1 MCGSACGSDCG
12 SNGGFG
18 TCRFLFAESSHPNA
32 CLMVLNEDEYYM
44 GLALRQAARALEE
57 EEIPVGAV
65 VVCQGKVVA
74 KAFNQTEILT
84 DVTAHAE
91 MLAITS
97 AAQTIGAKYLK
108 DCTLYV
114 TLEPCLMCAGAIYW
128 AQLGRL
134 VFGASE
140 EKRGFLSMGKQV
152 LHPKTEVV
160 SGILAEESEALLK
173 EFFSMRR

>member
-1 MCGSACGSDCG
+1 M
-12 SNGGFG
+12 
-18 TCRFLFAESSHPNA
+18 T
-32 CLMVLNEDEYYM
+32 LNEDEYYM
-44 GLALRQAARALEE
+44 SLALKQAERALEE

-65 VVCQGKVVA
+65 VVCQGKIVA
-74 KAFNQTEILT
+74 KAYNQTEMLT

-128 AQLGRL
+128 SQLGRL

-140 EKRGFLSMGKQV
+140 DKRGFLSLGKDI
-152 LHPKTEVV
+152 LHPKTEVT
-160 SGILAEESEALLK
+160 SGILAEESALLLK

>member
-1 MCGSACGSDCG
+1 MI
-12 SNGGFG
+12 
-18 TCRFLFAESSHPNA
+18 
-32 CLMVLNEDEYYM
+32 LNEDEYYM

-160 SGILAEESEALLK
+160 SGILSEESEALLK

>member
-1 MCGSACGSDCG
+1 M
-12 SNGGFG
+12 
-18 TCRFLFAESSHPNA
+18 T
-32 CLMVLNEDEYYM
+32 LNEDEYYM
-44 GLALRQAARALEE
+44 SLALKQAERALEE

-65 VVCQGKVVA
+65 VVCQGRIVA
-74 KAFNQTEILT
+74 KAYNQTEMLT

-128 AQLGRL
+128 SQLGRL
-134 VFGASE
+134 VFGAFE
-140 EKRGFLSMGKQV
+140 DKRGFSSLRKDI
-152 LHPKTEVV
+152 LHPKTAVT
-160 SGILAEESEALLK
+160 SGILAEESALLLK

>member
-1 MCGSACGSDCG
+1 MI
-12 SNGGFG
+12 
-18 TCRFLFAESSHPNA
+18 R
-32 CLMVLNEDEYYM
+32 NEDAYYM
-44 GLALRQAARALEE
+44 SLALKQAKRALEE

-65 VVCQGKVVA
+65 VVCQGKIVA
-74 KAFNQTEILT
+74 KAYNQTEMLT

-128 AQLGRL
+128 SQLGRL

-140 EKRGFLSMGKQV
+140 DKRGFLSQGKDI
-152 LHPKTEVV
+152 LHPKTEVTA
-160 SGILAEESEALLK
+160 GILADESALLLK

>member
-1 MCGSACGSDCG
+1 MTLD
-12 SNGGFG
+12 
-18 TCRFLFAESSHPNA
+18 
-32 CLMVLNEDEYYM
+32 EDAYYM
-44 GLALRQAARALEE
+44 NLALKQAERALEE

-65 VVCQGKVVA
+65 VVCQGKIVA
-74 KAFNQTEILT
+74 KAYNQTEMLT

-128 AQLGRL
+128 SQLGRL

-140 EKRGFLSMGKQV
+140 EKRGFLSQGK
-152 LHPKTEVV
+152 
-160 SGILAEESEALLK
+160 GILLK

>member
-1 MCGSACGSDCG
+1 M
-12 SNGGFG
+12 
-18 TCRFLFAESSHPNA
+18 TR
-32 CLMVLNEDEYYM
+32 NEDAYYM
-44 GLALRQAARALEE
+44 SLALKQAKRALEE

-65 VVCQGKVVA
+65 VVCQGKIVA
-74 KAFNQTEILT
+74 KAYNQTEMLT

-128 AQLGRL
+128 SQLGRL

-140 EKRGFLSMGKQV
+140 DKRGFLSQGKDI
-152 LHPKTEVV
+152 LHPKTEVTA
-160 SGILAEESEALLK
+160 GILADESALLLK

>member
-1 MCGSACGSDCG
+1 MIPD
-12 SNGGFG
+12 
-18 TCRFLFAESSHPNA
+18 
-32 CLMVLNEDEYYM
+32 EDAYYM
-44 GLALRQAARALEE
+44 SLALKQAERALEE

-65 VVCQGKVVA
+65 VVCQGKIVA
-74 KAFNQTEILT
+74 KAYNQTELLS

-97 AAQTIGAKYLK
+97 AAQTIGSKYLK

-128 AQLGRL
+128 SQLGRL

-140 EKRGFLSMGKQV
+140 EKRGFMTKGKDI
-152 LHPKTEVV
+152 LHPKTQV
-160 SGILAEESEALLK
+160 SSGVLADESELLLK

>member
-1 MCGSACGSDCG
+1 MIPD
-12 SNGGFG
+12 
-18 TCRFLFAESSHPNA
+18 
-32 CLMVLNEDEYYM
+32 EDAYYM
-44 GLALRQAARALEE
+44 SLALKQAERALEE

-65 VVCQGKVVA
+65 VVCQGKIVA
-74 KAFNQTEILT
+74 KAYNQTEMLS

-134 VFGASE
+134 VYGASE
-140 EKRGFLSMGKQV
+140 EKRGFMTKGKDI
-152 LHPKTEVV
+152 LHPKTLV
-160 SGILAEESEALLK
+160 SSGVLADESELLLK

>member
-1 MCGSACGSDCG
+1 MTLD
-12 SNGGFG
+12 
-18 TCRFLFAESSHPNA
+18 
-32 CLMVLNEDEYYM
+32 EDAYYM
-44 GLALRQAARALEE
+44 SLALKQAERALEE

-65 VVCQGKVVA
+65 VVCQGKIVA
-74 KAFNQTEILT
+74 KAYNQTEMLT

-128 AQLGRL
+128 SQLGRL

-140 EKRGFLSMGKQV
+140 DKRGFLSLGKDI
-152 LHPKTEVV
+152 LHTKTEVT
-160 SGILAEESEALLK
+160 SGILAEESALLLK